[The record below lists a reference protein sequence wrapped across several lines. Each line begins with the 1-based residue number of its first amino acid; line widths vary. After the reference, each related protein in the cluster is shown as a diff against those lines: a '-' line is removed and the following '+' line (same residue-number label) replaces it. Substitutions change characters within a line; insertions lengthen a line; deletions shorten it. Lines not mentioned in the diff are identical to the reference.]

1 MFEFRTAT
9 KALLIGLVITP
20 LLSSCGEAGEGD
32 AVQVP
37 EHIFLAVSNLYRS
50 SDHRARDEGRKPDQ
64 ILSFYGVEKGMS
76 VYEIGAGSGYYTDLL
91 SLSVGEQGQVFAQ
104 YSKERWNSAK
114 ADFSN
119 RFSSRRNVVPYIG
132 QRESL
137 KLGDGS
143 VDMVMVALLWHH
155 MHYEAD
161 KGETFPLTTEVFLEN
176 SLRLLKPGGI
186 LAIIEHE
193 AAPGTSRAQ
202 AAEWHRSPRQM
213 TIDDIEAAGFEF
225 IAASNVLE
233 NTNDDLENSWR
244 VEFDERDVSQRFV
257 LKFKKPMA
265 SD

>member
-1 MFEFRTAT
+1 MFEFRTAI
-9 KALLIGLVITP
+9 KPLLIGVLISP
-20 LLSSCGEAGEGD
+20 LLSSCGEAGEND

-50 SDHRARDEGRKPDQ
+50 ADHRERDDGRKPEQ
-64 ILSFYGVEKGMS
+64 ILSFYGVENGMS

-104 YSKERWNSAK
+104 YSRERWNSAK
-114 ADFSN
+114 ADFSS
-119 RFSSRRNVVPYIG
+119 RFSSRRNIVPYIG
-132 QRESL
+132 QKESL
-137 KLGDGS
+137 KLADSS

-155 MHYEAD
+155 MHYDAD
-161 KGETFPLTTEVFLEN
+161 KGDALPVTTQVFLEN

-193 AAPGTSRAQ
+193 AAPGTDRAQ
-202 AAEWHRSPRQM
+202 AAEWHRSSKQM
-213 TIDDIEAAGFEF
+213 TIDDIEAAGFKF
-225 IAASNVLE
+225 VAASNALA
-233 NTNDDLENSWR
+233 NANDDLENSWR
-244 VEFDERDVSQRFV
+244 LEFDERDVSQRFV